1 MFFCCSHKNP
11 LKGVLVCIYT
21 EKTHLKLT
29 LMNVVFVLT
38 ELKENKMYIVKLYC
52 IIVKDVNFTRLA
64 YSINWR
70 L

>member
-1 MFFCCSHKNP
+1 
-11 LKGVLVCIYT
+11 
-21 EKTHLKLT
+21 
-29 LMNVVFVLT
+29 MNVVFVVT
-38 ELKENKMYIVKLYC
+38 ELKENKMYIVKLYY